1 MCSENEDLPRF
12 IKFFEE
18 NIKIGVLESTKAF
31 EVTKGNVVMMKDEKA
46 EAKAE
51 KAKMKKKKKEKENSM
66 ADLEKMILAKRGN
79 AFGGF
84 QNYME
89 KKYGGVEDVMD
100 MPDEAAFAKN
110 KKKTKR
116 DQEPASESARGKKKR
131 LINKK

>member
-18 NIKIGVLESTKAF
+18 NIKIGVLEHTKAF
-31 EVTKGNVVMMKDEKA
+31 DVTKGNVVMMKDEKA

-84 QNYME
+84 
-89 KKYGGVEDVMD
+89 
-100 MPDEAAFAKN
+100 
-110 KKKTKR
+110 
-116 DQEPASESARGKKKR
+116 
-131 LINKK
+131 